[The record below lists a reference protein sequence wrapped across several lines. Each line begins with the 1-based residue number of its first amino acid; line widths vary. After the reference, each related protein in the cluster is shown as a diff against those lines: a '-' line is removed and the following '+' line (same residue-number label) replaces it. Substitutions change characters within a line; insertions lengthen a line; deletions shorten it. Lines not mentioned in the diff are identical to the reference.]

1 MTSKLYTLDGDIID
15 FHELYEN
22 KPFFRKT
29 TNSLVEL
36 QIYRMLFNHNNDNIV
51 KVYRI
56 GHNYVDIELLLP
68 IVNNKNSVEIK
79 KIMTDVKNYLQ
90 NVGIIYIDWKLDN
103 IGITKNNIYKLYDFD
118 ASGIINLNT
127 HEWIKSPAIYYS
139 YYQAIHAGLTSPIEI
154 DNFIFDLENTFTVI

>member
-1 MTSKLYTLDGDIID
+1 MTSKLYTLDGDIIN

-22 KPFFRKT
+22 KPFFRKM
-29 TNSLVEL
+29 TNSSTEL
-36 QIYRMLFNHNNDNIV
+36 EIFRMLFKHNNDNIV

-56 GHNYVDIELLLP
+56 GHNYVDIELLIP

-127 HEWIKSPAIYYS
+127 HEWIKRPALYYS
-139 YYQAIHAGLTSPIEI
+139 YNQATDAGLSSPIEI
-154 DNFIFDLENTFTVI
+154 DNFIFDLKNTFTVI